1 MKTARIAVPD
11 LVSNSY
17 FPAIAAITLDCFKQE
32 ALHAVH
38 ELIFPNYKAYEAL
51 RDGKIDFVA
60 APAHAALLAF
70 PEWSGAKMLA
80 ALSQGMFWLLVMRS
94 DLGATPGDIGAVK
107 GRTIGAAPLVS
118 LGLQQM
124 LIESGIDLERDAV
137 RIVGVP
143 GANEPGVSFGVVAAE
158 ALEQGKLDGFWANA
172 MGAENA
178 VRSGVGKVVLDVRRG
193 VGPAFAFHHDAG
205 ARHERPQR
213 RARPRHDCGWNT
225 SHCKRPTRAQ
235 SGCLVGDQSRSCT
248 VSPTGGGAD
257 CGRGRARS
265 AILRPCDFQRG
276 GRGDESVRSR
286 GGPHARIGQLR
297 AGRRDTVS
305 RLVDQLIPSAFVTT
319 RSVPQVLS
327 RCRNGGATTC
337 CRTRQRQSRST
348 GPSL

>member
-1 MKTARIAVPD
+1 LKTARIAVPD

-32 ALHAVH
+32 GLHAVH

-70 PEWSGAKMLA
+70 PEWSGAKMLV

-193 VGPAFAFHHDAG
+193 VGPAFAFHYTMPVLVTSDRSIERDPGMIAAG
-205 ARHERPQR
+205 VRAIVSAQR
-213 RARPRHDCGWNT
+213 ALKADV
-225 SHCKRPTRAQ
+225 SLATR
-235 SGCLVGDQSRSCT
+235 V
-248 VSPTGGGAD
+248 
-257 CGRGRARS
+257 GRALFPPHEAALIADVVERDLPYYDPVIS
-265 AILRPCDFQRG
+265 EEAIAG
-276 GRGDESVRSR
+276 MSR
-286 GGPHARIGQLR
+286 FARAAGLMQGPVSYEQVVATQF
-297 AGRRDTVS
+297 RD
-305 RLVDQLIPSAFVTT
+305 LWI
-319 RSVPQVLS
+319 
-327 RCRNGGATTC
+327 N
-337 CRTRQRQSRST
+337 
-348 GPSL
+348 

>member
-1 MKTARIAVPD
+1 MPLVGIEENSILKTARIAVPD

-17 FPAIAAITLDCFKQE
+17 FPAIAAITLDYFKQE
-32 ALHAVH
+32 GLHAAH
-38 ELIFPNYKAYEAL
+38 ELIFPNYKAFEAL

-70 PEWSGAKMLA
+70 PEWRGAKLLA

-94 DLGATPGDIGAVK
+94 DLEAAPGDVSAVK

-193 VGPAFAFHHDAG
+193 VGPAFAFHYTMPVLVTSDRSLERDPGMIAAG
-205 ARHERPQR
+205 VRAVVSAQRALKADVSLATKVGHALFPPQEAALIADVVERDLPYYDPVISEEAIAGMSRFARAAGLMQ
-213 RARPRHDCGWNT
+213 G
-225 SHCKRPTRAQ
+225 S
-235 SGCLVGDQSRSCT
+235 
-248 VSPTGGGAD
+248 VSYEQVVATQ
-257 CGRGRARS
+257 
-265 AILRPCDFQRG
+265 F
-276 GRGDESVRSR
+276 
-286 GGPHARIGQLR
+286 
-297 AGRRDTVS
+297 RD
-305 RLVDQLIPSAFVTT
+305 LWI
-319 RSVPQVLS
+319 
-327 RCRNGGATTC
+327 N
-337 CRTRQRQSRST
+337 
-348 GPSL
+348 

>member
-1 MKTARIAVPD
+1 LKTARIAVPD

-94 DLGATPGDIGAVK
+94 DLGATPGDVGAVK

-193 VGPAFAFHHDAG
+193 VGPAFAFHYTMPVLVTSDRSIERDPGMIAAG
-205 ARHERPQR
+205 VRAIVSAQRALKADVSLATRVGRALFPPHEAALIADVVERDLPYYDPVISEEAVVGMSRFARAAGLMQGSVSYEQVETAERRRSAVSRPQR
-213 RARPRHDCGWNT
+213 AI
-225 SHCKRPTRAQ
+225 A
-235 SGCLVGDQSRSCT
+235 
-248 VSPTGGGAD
+248 SPAE
-257 CGRGRARS
+257 AM
-265 AILRPCDFQRG
+265 P
-276 GRGDESVRSR
+276 
-286 GGPHARIGQLR
+286 
-297 AGRRDTVS
+297 
-305 RLVDQLIPSAFVTT
+305 PSQPNSPNA
-319 RSVPQVLS
+319 
-327 RCRNGGATTC
+327 
-337 CRTRQRQSRST
+337 ST
-348 GPSL
+348 

>member
-32 ALHAVH
+32 GLHAVH

-70 PEWSGAKMLA
+70 PEWSGAKMLV

-94 DLGATPGDIGAVK
+94 DLEATPGDVGAVK

-118 LGLQQM
+118 LGFQQM

-143 GANEPGVSFGVVAAE
+143 GANEPAYLSAWWPPRPLNRESSMAFGLMRWEPRTPCGAVSARSCLTFGAAS
-158 ALEQGKLDGFWANA
+158 AGLCLP
-172 MGAENA
+172 
-178 VRSGVGKVVLDVRRG
+178 LY
-193 VGPAFAFHHDAG
+193 DAG

-213 RARPRHDCGWNT
+213 RARPRHDC
-225 SHCKRPTRAQ
+225 
-235 SGCLVGDQSRSCT
+235 
-248 VSPTGGGAD
+248 
-257 CGRGRARS
+257 
-265 AILRPCDFQRG
+265 
-276 GRGDESVRSR
+276 
-286 GGPHARIGQLR
+286 
-297 AGRRDTVS
+297 AGYEP
-305 RLVDQLIPSAFVTT
+305 L
-319 RSVPQVLS
+319 
-327 RCRNGGATTC
+327 
-337 CRTRQRQSRST
+337 
-348 GPSL
+348 